1 MSTDQST
8 LAGTEKAKAAR
19 DRLREEGD
27 LSTTHRIGVVDQI
40 VATTDRRT
48 GQGQGQLSAGEV
60 AA

>member
-48 GQGQGQLSAGEV
+48 RGSWHMD
-60 AA
+60 